1 MFWLFVLQLNRR
13 KGYCREMKLANKHI
27 FVTGGAKGIG
37 EAIVR
42 DAAAEGAKVSFI
54 DIDITMGEKLA
65 AELITA
71 GKKVVFVAADVAS
84 FEQLKSAFEQVVAK
98 FGDVTGVVNNAGV
111 NAHADPVTMTDK
123 EWDDFFAIDLKPVWL
138 TAKLALPAM
147 RRARGGSIVNI
158 CSIHGR
164 LTYPGFFPYG
174 AAKSAMLGLT
184 RNLALDEGKSE
195 IRVNAVSPGYTLTDL
210 LKGWVAEEVG
220 RAERANAI
228 QPLGRMGEPSEVAK
242 VVTFLL
248 SDKSTYVSGSD
259 WAVDGGLGARSA

>member
-1 MFWLFVLQLNRR
+1 
-13 KGYCREMKLANKHI
+13 MKLANKHI

-42 DAAAEGAKVSFI
+42 DAANEGGSVSFV
-54 DIDITMGEKLA
+54 DIDVLAGEKLMN
-65 AELITA
+65 ELVES
-71 GKKVVFVAADVAS
+71 GKKVVFFKADVAN
-84 FEQLKSAFEQVVAK
+84 FEELKSAFTQAVSK
-98 FGDVTGVVNNAGV
+98 FSDVTGVVNNAGV
-111 NAHADPVTMTDK
+111 NSHADPVSMTDK
-123 EWDDFFAIDLKPVWL
+123 EWDDFFAIDMKPVWL

-147 RRARGGSIVNI
+147 RKAKHGSIVNI

-174 AAKSAMLGLT
+174 AAKSAVLGLT
-184 RNLALDEGKSE
+184 RNLALDEGKYE
-195 IRVNAVSPGYTLTDL
+195 IRVNAVSPGYILTDL
-210 LKGWVAEEVG
+210 TKTWLSGEIG
-220 RAERANAI
+220 RLERANSI
-228 QPLGRMGEPSEVAK
+228 QPLGRMGEPHEVAK

>member
-1 MFWLFVLQLNRR
+1 
-13 KGYCREMKLANKHI
+13 MKLANKHI

-42 DAAAEGAKVSFI
+42 DAANEGASVSFVDIDSVSGEKLVSELSSDGKKVSFF
-54 DIDITMGEKLA
+54 K
-65 AELITA
+65 
-71 GKKVVFVAADVAS
+71 ADVAS
-84 FEQLKSAFEQVVAK
+84 FDQLQSAFNQSVTK
-98 FGDVTGVVNNAGV
+98 FGEVTGVVNNAGV
-111 NAHADPVTMTDK
+111 NSHADPVTMTDK
-123 EWDDFFAIDLKPVWL
+123 QWDDFFAIDMKPVWL

-147 RRARGGSIVNI
+147 RKAKHGSIVNI

-174 AAKSAMLGLT
+174 AAKSAVLGLT
-184 RNLALDEGKSE
+184 RNLALDEGKHE
-195 IRVNAVSPGYTLTDL
+195 IRVNAVSPGYILTDL
-210 LKGWVAEEVG
+210 TKTWLSGESG
-220 RAERANAI
+220 RLDRANSI
-228 QPLGRMGEPSEVAK
+228 QPLGRMGEPFEVAK

>member
-1 MFWLFVLQLNRR
+1 
-13 KGYCREMKLANKHI
+13 MKLANKHI

-42 DAAAEGAKVSFI
+42 DAANEGASVSFV
-54 DIDITMGEKLA
+54 DIDSVSGEKLVS
-65 AELITA
+65 ELNSD
-71 GKKVVFVAADVAS
+71 GKKVAFFKADVAS
-84 FEQLKSAFEQVVAK
+84 FDQLQSAFNQSVTK
-98 FGDVTGVVNNAGV
+98 FGEVTGVVNNAGV
-111 NAHADPVTMTDK
+111 NSHADPVTMTDK
-123 EWDDFFAIDLKPVWL
+123 QWDDFFAIDMKPVWL

-147 RRARGGSIVNI
+147 RKAKHGSIVNN

-174 AAKSAMLGLT
+174 AAKSAVLGLT
-184 RNLALDEGKSE
+184 RNLALDEGKHE
-195 IRVNAVSPGYTLTDL
+195 IRVNAVSPGYILTDL
-210 LKGWVAEEVG
+210 TKTWLSGESG
-220 RAERANAI
+220 RLDRANSI
-228 QPLGRMGEPSEVAK
+228 QPLGRMGEPFEVAK

>member
-1 MFWLFVLQLNRR
+1 
-13 KGYCREMKLANKHI
+13 MKLANKHI

-42 DAAAEGAKVSFI
+42 DAANEGASVSFV
-54 DIDITMGEKLA
+54 DIDSVSGEKLVS
-65 AELITA
+65 ELNSD
-71 GKKVVFVAADVAS
+71 GKKVAFLKADVAS
-84 FEQLKSAFEQVVAK
+84 FDQLQSAFNQSVTK
-98 FGDVTGVVNNAGV
+98 FGEVTGVVNNAGV
-111 NAHADPVTMTDK
+111 NSHADPVTMTDK
-123 EWDDFFAIDLKPVWL
+123 QWDDFFAIDMKPVWL

-147 RRARGGSIVNI
+147 RKAKHGSIVNI

-174 AAKSAMLGLT
+174 AAKSAVLGLT
-184 RNLALDEGKSE
+184 RNLALDEGKHE
-195 IRVNAVSPGYTLTDL
+195 IRVNAVSPGYILTDL
-210 LKGWVAEEVG
+210 TKTWLSGESG
-220 RAERANAI
+220 RLDRANSI
-228 QPLGRMGEPSEVAK
+228 QPLGRMGEPFEVAK

>member
-1 MFWLFVLQLNRR
+1 
-13 KGYCREMKLANKHI
+13 MKLANKHI

-42 DAAAEGAKVSFI
+42 DAATEGASVSFI
-54 DIDITMGEKLA
+54 DID
-65 AELITA
+65 
-71 GKKVVFVAADVAS
+71 VAAGERLASELSKLGQKVIFVKANVAN
-84 FEQLKSAFEQVVAK
+84 FEELKSAFNEAVSK
-98 FGDVTGVVNNAGV
+98 FGEVTGVVNNAGV
-111 NAHADPVTMTDK
+111 NSHADPVTMTDK
-123 EWDDFFAIDLKPVWL
+123 EWDDFFAIDMKPVWL

-147 RRARGGSIVNI
+147 RKGKGGSIVNI

-174 AAKSAMLGLT
+174 AAKSAVLGLT
-184 RNLALDEGKSE
+184 RNLALDEGKFQ
-195 IRVNAVSPGYTLTDL
+195 IRVNAVSPGYILTDL
-210 LKGWVAEEVG
+210 TKNWLKGEAGRKE
-220 RAERANAI
+220 RAESI

>member
-1 MFWLFVLQLNRR
+1 
-13 KGYCREMKLANKHI
+13 MKLANKHI

-42 DAAAEGAKVSFI
+42 DAANEGASVSFI
-54 DIDITMGEKLA
+54 DIDSVSGEKLVS
-65 AELITA
+65 ELSSD
-71 GKKVVFVAADVAS
+71 GKKVVFFKADVAS
-84 FEQLKSAFEQVVAK
+84 FDQLQSAFNQSVTK
-98 FGDVTGVVNNAGV
+98 FGEVTGVVNNAGV
-111 NAHADPVTMTDK
+111 NSHADPVTMTDK
-123 EWDDFFAIDLKPVWL
+123 QWDDFFAIDMKPVWL

-147 RRARGGSIVNI
+147 RKAKHGSIVNI

-174 AAKSAMLGLT
+174 AAKSAVLGLT
-184 RNLALDEGKSE
+184 RNLALDEGKHE
-195 IRVNAVSPGYTLTDL
+195 IRVNAVSPGYILTDL
-210 LKGWVAEEVG
+210 TKTWLSGEIG
-220 RAERANAI
+220 RLERANSI
-228 QPLGRMGEPSEVAK
+228 QPLGRMGEPHEVAK

>member
-1 MFWLFVLQLNRR
+1 
-13 KGYCREMKLANKHI
+13 MKLSGHHI

-42 DAAAEGAKVSFI
+42 DCLKEGAKVSFI
-54 DIDITMGEKLA
+54 DIDVASGEKLA
-65 AELITA
+65 AQLGA
-71 GKKVVFVAADVAS
+71 SVKFVKASVAS
-84 FEQLKSAFEQVVAK
+84 FAQLSVAFNEATTA
-98 FGDVTGVVNNAGV
+98 FGAVTGVVNNAGV
-111 NAHADPVTMTDK
+111 NSHADPVTMTDK
-123 EWDDFFAIDLKPVWL
+123 EWDDFFDVDMKPVWL

-147 RRARGGSIVNI
+147 RKAGKGSIVNI

-174 AAKSAMLGLT
+174 AAKSAVLGLT
-184 RNLALDEGKSE
+184 RNLALDEGKYQ
-195 IRVNAVSPGYTLTDL
+195 IRVNAVSPGYILTDL
-210 LKGWVAEEVG
+210 TKGWLNAEAG
-220 RAERANAI
+220 RTERATSI
-228 QPLGRMGEPSEVAK
+228 QPMGRMGEPDEVAK

>member
-1 MFWLFVLQLNRR
+1 
-13 KGYCREMKLANKHI
+13 MKLANKHI

-42 DAAAEGAKVSFI
+42 DAANEGGTVSFV
-54 DIDITMGEKLA
+54 DIDVLAGEKLMN
-65 AELITA
+65 ELVES
-71 GKKVVFVAADVAS
+71 GKKVAFFKADVAN
-84 FEQLKSAFEQVVAK
+84 FEELKSAFTQAVSK
-98 FGDVTGVVNNAGV
+98 FSDVTGVVNNAGV
-111 NAHADPVTMTDK
+111 NSHADPVSMTDK
-123 EWDDFFAIDLKPVWL
+123 EWDDFFAIDMKPVWL

-147 RRARGGSIVNI
+147 RKAKHGPIVNI

-174 AAKSAMLGLT
+174 AAKSAVLGLT
-184 RNLALDEGKSE
+184 RNLALDEGKYE
-195 IRVNAVSPGYTLTDL
+195 IRVNAVSPGYILTDL
-210 LKGWVAEEVG
+210 TKTWLSGEIG
-220 RAERANAI
+220 RLERANSI
-228 QPLGRMGEPSEVAK
+228 QPLGRMGEPHEVAK

>member
-1 MFWLFVLQLNRR
+1 
-13 KGYCREMKLANKHI
+13 MKLAGEHI

-42 DAAAEGAKVSFI
+42 DAANEGAKVSFV
-54 DIDITMGEKLA
+54 DIDVAASEKLVSELSAKGAQVAFIKASVANFDELSA
-65 AELITA
+65 AFKA
-71 GKKVVFVAADVAS
+71 
-84 FEQLKSAFEQVVAK
+84 VVAK

-111 NAHADPVTMTDK
+111 SSHADPVTMTDK
-123 EWDDFFAIDLKPVWL
+123 EWDDFFAVDMKPVWL

-147 RRARGGSIVNI
+147 RKAKKGSIVNI

-174 AAKSAMLGLT
+174 AAKSAVLGLT
-184 RNLALDEGKSE
+184 RNLALDEGKFE
-195 IRVNAVSPGYTLTDL
+195 IRVNAVSPGYILTDL
-210 LKGWVAEEVG
+210 TKDWFKEEVG
-220 RAERANAI
+220 REERTNSI
-228 QPLGRMGEPSEVAK
+228 QPLGRIGQSSEVAK

-248 SDKSTYVSGSD
+248 SNKSTYVSGSD

>member
-1 MFWLFVLQLNRR
+1 
-13 KGYCREMKLANKHI
+13 MKLANKHI

-42 DAAAEGAKVSFI
+42 DAANEGASVSFI
-54 DIDITMGEKLA
+54 DIDSVSGEKLVS
-65 AELITA
+65 ELSSD
-71 GKKVVFVAADVAS
+71 GKKVAFFKADVAS
-84 FEQLKSAFEQVVAK
+84 FDQLQSAFNQSVTK
-98 FGDVTGVVNNAGV
+98 FGEVTGVVNNAGV
-111 NAHADPVTMTDK
+111 NSHADPVTMTDK
-123 EWDDFFAIDLKPVWL
+123 QWDDFFAIDMKPVWL

-147 RRARGGSIVNI
+147 RKAKHGSIVNI

-174 AAKSAMLGLT
+174 AAKSAVLGLT
-184 RNLALDEGKSE
+184 RNLALDEGKHE
-195 IRVNAVSPGYTLTDL
+195 IRVNAVSPGYILTDL
-210 LKGWVAEEVG
+210 TKTWLSGESG
-220 RAERANAI
+220 RLDRANSI
-228 QPLGRMGEPSEVAK
+228 QPLGRMGEPFEVAK

>member
-1 MFWLFVLQLNRR
+1 
-13 KGYCREMKLANKHI
+13 MKLASKHI

-42 DAAAEGAKVSFI
+42 DAASEGAAVSFI
-54 DIDITMGEKLA
+54 DIDVTAGEKLA
-65 AELITA
+65 AELNNA
-71 GKKVVFVAADVAS
+71 GQKALFVKANVAS
-84 FEQLKSAFEQVVAK
+84 FDELKSAFNEAVSK
-98 FGDVTGVVNNAGV
+98 FGEVTGVVNNAGV
-111 NAHADPVTMTDK
+111 NSHADPVTMTDK
-123 EWDDFFAIDLKPVWL
+123 EWDDFFAIDMKPVWL

-147 RRARGGSIVNI
+147 RKANKGSIVNI

-174 AAKSAMLGLT
+174 AAKSAVLGLT
-184 RNLALDEGKSE
+184 RNLALDEGKFE
-195 IRVNAVSPGYTLTDL
+195 IRVNAVSPGYILTDL
-210 LKGWVAEEVG
+210 TKNWLKGEAG
-220 RAERANAI
+220 REDRANSI
-228 QPLGRMGEPSEVAK
+228 QPLGRMGQPSEVAK

>member
-1 MFWLFVLQLNRR
+1 
-13 KGYCREMKLANKHI
+13 MKLANKHI

-42 DAAAEGAKVSFI
+42 DAANEGASVSFV
-54 DIDITMGEKLA
+54 DIDSVSGEKLVS
-65 AELITA
+65 ELNSD
-71 GKKVVFVAADVAS
+71 GKKAAFFKADVAS
-84 FEQLKSAFEQVVAK
+84 YDQLQSAFNQSVTK
-98 FGDVTGVVNNAGV
+98 FGEVTGVVNNAGV
-111 NAHADPVTMTDK
+111 NSHADPVTMTDK
-123 EWDDFFAIDLKPVWL
+123 QWDDFFAIDMKPVWL

-147 RRARGGSIVNI
+147 RKAKHGSIVNI

-174 AAKSAMLGLT
+174 AAKSAVLGLT
-184 RNLALDEGKSE
+184 RNLALDEGKHE
-195 IRVNAVSPGYTLTDL
+195 IRVNAVSPGYILTDL
-210 LKGWVAEEVG
+210 TKTWLSGESG
-220 RAERANAI
+220 RLDRANSI
-228 QPLGRMGEPSEVAK
+228 QPLGRMGEPFEVAK

>member
-1 MFWLFVLQLNRR
+1 
-13 KGYCREMKLANKHI
+13 MKLANKHI

-54 DIDITMGEKLA
+54 DIDVAVGEKLA
-65 AELITA
+65 AELSAT
-71 GKKVVFVAADVAS
+71 GKQVAFVKADVAS

-98 FGDVTGVVNNAGV
+98 FGNVTGVVNNAGV

-123 EWDDFFAIDLKPVWL
+123 QWDDFFAIDMKPVWL

-147 RRARGGSIVNI
+147 RKAKGGSIVNI

-174 AAKSAMLGLT
+174 AAKSAVLGLT
-184 RNLALDEGKSE
+184 RNLALDEGKHE
-195 IRVNAVSPGYTLTDL
+195 IRVNAVSPGYILTDL
-210 LKGWVAEEVG
+210 TKTYLSAEAG
-220 RAERANAI
+220 REERANSI
-228 QPLGRMGEPSEVAK
+228 QPLGRMGEPIEVAK

-259 WAVDGGLGARSA
+259 WAVDGGLGARIA